1 MSTKESKTILIVE
14 DEKPLVHALQL
25 KLGAQGFHVLTAED
39 GEAALALLETEQVDL
54 ILLDLVMPK
63 VDGFQVLAALA
74 KKGNTVP
81 VVVASN
87 LGQEQDVK
95 RAKEFGVKDYFIKS
109 NTSLADVVE
118 KITSYV

>member
-1 MSTKESKTILIVE
+1 MSDTSKKKILIVE
-14 DEKPLVHALQL
+14 DEKPLVHALEL
-25 KLGAQGFHVLTAED
+25 KLAAQGFEVHTAED
-39 GEAALALLETEQVDL
+39 GASALEFLEKETVDL

-63 VDGFQVLAALA
+63 LDGFAVLAALQ
-74 KKGNTVP
+74 KRGNTIP

-109 NTSLADVVE
+109 NTSLADVLE
-118 KITSYV
+118 KITTYL